1 MVLYTYINN
10 NWFIKVSEMPGAA
23 GYHIPEHKMEQ
34 KEKEIGED
42 REKEWGKLCLGVGIQ
57 YLGVGVRD
65 SPRDPG
71 REYIW

>member
-23 GYHIPEHKMEQ
+23 GYHIPEHRMEQ

-42 REKEWGKLCLGVGIQ
+42 REKE
-57 YLGVGVRD
+57 
-65 SPRDPG
+65 
-71 REYIW
+71 